1 MTDYG
6 VTPTG
11 FVVKPFADI
20 LNAKLDLA
28 LSVFGADVDLRS
40 TSTLR
45 KILDIASAEDQEHWK
60 ALEGGYYANFI
71 STATGDALDLL
82 GDDLGLQRENQQATG
97 QVTFTLANGAPG
109 RNYILPVGTLVETG
123 APAIRFRTT
132 ESATLSTGQTTATI
146 PATAVLPGTSGNV
159 TASSIIQINPIYAGH
174 YLSLGTATIAAT
186 NSAPFTGG
194 DLLADDETYRAQ
206 LLRLPR
212 NLFTVQALSATVLNV
227 DGVRDC
233 RVSDPLGGVDV
244 SLSIFSTFVFDR
256 RRFGQARFLGTPYFF
271 DVLVAPQPGYA
282 WETIGDVVGLRD
294 QVAAAVDR
302 VRPIGI
308 FPNVRLAD
316 AVVVGVRANITT
328 QPGMDLVAV
337 DAALKTAFERRVAG
351 LGLGGAV
358 LASEVLRDLL
368 NVAGVADV
376 QNLHLRRY
384 PPTFGSIVFGDR
396 EQFQGAVIEADLGAN
411 LSLTSNEI
419 ATFQYDSQLIDLRV
433 SDR

>member
-6 VTPTG
+6 VTPAG

-28 LSVFGADVDLRS
+28 RSLFGPDIDLRS
-40 TSTLR
+40 TSALR

-60 ALEGGYYANFI
+60 ALEDAYYANFI

-82 GDDLGLQRENQQATG
+82 GEDLGLQRENQKATG
-97 QVTFTLANGAPG
+97 QVTFTLAGEAPG
-109 RNYILPVGTLVETG
+109 RNYALPIGTLVET
-123 APAIRFRTT
+123 ASPVIRFRTA
-132 ESATLSTGQTTATI
+132 ESATLSSSQKTATV
-146 PATAVLPGTSGNV
+146 AASAVLPGPDGNIARAAIV
-159 TASSIIQINPIYAGH
+159 QINPIYAAH

-186 NSAPFTGG
+186 NAAPFSGG
-194 DLLADDETYRAQ
+194 ELLEDDETYRAR
-206 LLRLPR
+206 LLSLPR
-212 NLFTVQALSATVLNV
+212 NLFTIQAVSAAALNV

-233 RVSDPLGGVDV
+233 KLSDPLGGVDV
-244 SLSIFSTFVFDR
+244 SLSIFDSFVFDR

-282 WETIGDVVGLRD
+282 WETIGSVIGLRD
-294 QVAAAVDR
+294 AVAAAVDA

-308 FPNVRLAD
+308 FPNIRLAD
-316 AVVVGVRANITT
+316 AAIVGVRASITT
-328 QPGMDLVAV
+328 RPGMDAAAV
-337 DAALKTAFERRVAG
+337 SAALKSAFEQRVSG
-351 LGLGGAV
+351 LGLGSAV
-358 LASEVLRDLL
+358 LASEVLRDFM
-368 NVAGVADV
+368 NVTGVIDV

-384 PPTFGSIVFGDR
+384 PPTFGAIVFGDR

-419 ATFQYDSQLIDLRV
+419 ATFRYDSQLIDLRV

>member
-6 VTPTG
+6 VTPAG

-20 LNAKLDLA
+20 LQAKLDLA
-28 LSVFGADVDLRS
+28 SSAFGPDIDLRS
-40 TSTLR
+40 TSALR

-60 ALEGGYYANFI
+60 ALEGAYYANFI
-71 STATGDALDLL
+71 STATGDALDVL
-82 GDDLGLQRENQQATG
+82 GDDLGLQRQNQQATG
-97 QVTFTLANGAPG
+97 QVTFTLANAAPA
-109 RNYILPVGTLVETG
+109 RSYTLPIGTLIETA
-123 APAIRFRTT
+123 APMIRFRTT
-132 ESATLSTGQTTATI
+132 ATATLSSTQRTVTL
-146 PATAVLPGTSGNV
+146 PATAVLAGTSGNGP
-159 TASSIIQINPIYAGH
+159 ASAITQIDPIYAGH

-186 NSAPFTGG
+186 NAAPFTGG

-212 NLFTVQALSATVLNV
+212 TLFTVQAISATVLNL

-244 SLSIFSTFVFDR
+244 SLSIFGSFVFDR

-271 DVLVAPQPGYA
+271 DVLVAPEPGYA
-282 WETIGDVVGLRD
+282 WETIGTVIGLRD
-294 QVAAAVDR
+294 QVAAAVDT

-308 FPNVRLAD
+308 FPNIRLAD
-316 AVVVGVRANITT
+316 LVVVGVRANITT
-328 QPGMDLVAV
+328 QPGMDLVAAG
-337 DAALKTAFERRVAG
+337 AALKSAFEQRVEG
-351 LGLGGAV
+351 LGLGGPV

-368 NVAGVADV
+368 NVSGVVDV

-384 PPTFGSIVFGDR
+384 PPAFGSIVFGDR
-396 EQFQGAVIEADLGAN
+396 EQFQGAPIEDDIGAN

-419 ATFQYDSQLIDLRV
+419 ATFQYDSQLIDLQV